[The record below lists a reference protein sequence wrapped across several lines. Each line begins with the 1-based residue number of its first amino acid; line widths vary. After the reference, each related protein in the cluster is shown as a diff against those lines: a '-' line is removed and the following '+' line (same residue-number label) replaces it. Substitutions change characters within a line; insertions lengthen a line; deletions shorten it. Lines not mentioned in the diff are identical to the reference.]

1 MSRIAS
7 LFPWAGGLFIS
18 AIFLD
23 SLRFKFTGHP
33 TPQHIFSTL
42 KEWSGIGLF
51 YPAGPWIIGLGELL
65 SSLLLIGLPLLFL
78 LTNRRSLIV
87 TSQFLGAL
95 IALAVMS
102 GAIVFHL
109 FTPLGI
115 ETPVEWSG
123 TTPMKFSPALFYAA
137 CVSWAFALIILVLHR
152 GAVVTLTG
160 VFAKRANG

>member
-1 MSRIAS
+1 MKKLIS

-51 YPAGPWIIGLGELL
+51 YPAGPWIIGVGELL
-65 SSLLLIGLPLLFL
+65 SSILLIGLPLLFL
-78 LTNRRSLIV
+78 VMDRKKLIPPI
-87 TSQFLGAL
+87 QFLGAL
-95 IALAVMS
+95 IALGIMS

-115 ETPVEWSG
+115 ETPTEWAKG
-123 TTPMKFSPALFYAA
+123 APTNFSPALFYAA
-137 CVSWAFALIILVLHR
+137 CVSWVCALIILFIHR
-152 GAVVTLTG
+152 SAIGFFFRPKV
-160 VFAKRANG
+160 